1 MEPESAG
8 FAPRPASNDSLVPFQ
23 RVSGLGG
30 GSSGYMEDQTT
41 ESSRVLCPRIYVT
54 ASRLTTRQG
63 KDLRRCLSAD
73 YHDEKRMASTLS
85 EFIESGNG
93 VLARRNVHCLL
104 AGSVNWST
112 LYDADPTHPLVM
124 SACPIS
130 RERRY
135 SRRTTRDPSS
145 EPAVGPCYNGDNPV
159 LVATYR
165 KQNSAESKNKSNFL
179 YPDPQDLGG
188 V

>member
-30 GSSGYMEDQTT
+30 GSSGCMEEQTT
-41 ESSRVLCPRIYVT
+41 ESSRVLCPRIYVA

-93 VLARRNVHCLL
+93 VLTRRNVHCLQ
-104 AGSVNWST
+104 AGSENWST
-112 LYDADPTHPLVM
+112 LYDAGPTHPLVM
-124 SACPIS
+124 SACSIS
-130 RERRY
+130 GE
-135 SRRTTRDPSS
+135 TLFAKDNTRSII
-145 EPAVGPCYNGDNPV
+145 
-159 LVATYR
+159 
-165 KQNSAESKNKSNFL
+165 
-179 YPDPQDLGG
+179 
-188 V
+188 